1 MKHLLAVTIL
11 LLQFTIYSQT
21 VLLHEDISK
30 LDFQMPSNGPNY
42 KHFHQLYL
50 NFGFYIPLGDAQ
62 EVETNLWKS
71 VAFSV
76 GWRYKRKLASWFAVG
91 TGLSFTNSYFS
102 IKQNSNKLVPNNILH
117 SEEKLKLNN
126 INIELYTRFNF
137 GKRGNVIGKF
147 IDIGG
152 YMEYAFLIKHYYRD
166 NFDKNSPPYYSGV
179 KEVDQKNLSYVKKFN
194 YGLKARLGVNRW
206 VLTASYRLSDLLTDD
221 YKNTVGEYFFP
232 KLMVGVEI
240 GLHK

>member
-1 MKHLLAVTIL
+1 MKHLLAVTVL
-11 LLQFTIYSQT
+11 LLQFNVCSQT

-30 LDFQMPSNGPNY
+30 LDFQMPSSGPNY

-50 NFGFYIPLGDAQ
+50 NYGFFIPLGDAK

-71 VAFSV
+71 AVFSI
-76 GWRYKRKLASWFAVG
+76 GWRYKRKLTNWFAAG
-91 TGLSFTNSYFS
+91 MGLSYTKSVLS
-102 IKQNSNKLVPNNILH
+102 IKQNENKQIPNNIQH
-117 SEEKLKLNN
+117 AEEKLKFNN
-126 INIELYTRFNF
+126 LKLELYTRFNF

-152 YMEYAFLIKHYYRD
+152 YMEYAFSVKHYYKD

-179 KEVDQKNLSYVKKFN
+179 REINETDLSYIKKFN
-194 YGLKARLGVNRW
+194 YGLKTRLGINRW
-206 VLTASYRLSDLLTDD
+206 VITASYRLSNLLTDD
-221 YKNTVGEYFFP
+221 YKNTVGDYIFP
-232 KLMVGVEI
+232 RLAVGVEL